1 MLVKALVAI
10 DIDPMDTALL
20 HACPALLHHI
30 AHLLH
35 WGLETAL
42 LGQEKKKPHR
52 VDAQVT
58 KKGYF

>member
-42 LGQEKKKPHR
+42 LGQEKKNHTGLMHK
-52 VDAQVT
+52 
-58 KKGYF
+58 